1 MDKPKIKLSELTDM
15 YDIEEDEKQ
24 PEEKALSDTMNNFSM
39 EIEEVIS
46 KPGCFHLSNL
56 FLTHHL

>member
-46 KPGCFHLSNL
+46 TAEKKQEKEFRDGE
-56 FLTHHL
+56 